1 MLTPTGVTTSEYIAA
16 LMSENKTSVKLTAI
30 GQTYGEHDDPIV
42 FSEEDIE
49 SSGLTLSSILNGDID
64 LTMGR
69 AVMDELR
76 VSLFRNEKTKKI
88 VWSGEFKLEMGVQIV
103 DTINWVTIGY
113 YIGKRPERSVL
124 NNVIEFMLVDR
135 MSLFDKPADDYLKT
149 LTVDEDHPITVA
161 DLYHGICT
169 YCGVTY
175 DSGDELSNIMS
186 RSYTALPFDNNG
198 ILCRDIIAYIAEAC
212 GCYARINSSGHIA
225 MTWFHDHMDDYNVGR
240 SHEFDIYISEIDYI
254 TNNSLKKTWADLE
267 GFTWEQLSDY
277 LWGELEG
284 MEQPFKIHALNVRQM
299 EEDSGVLIPSNADRN
314 IYLIVDNPFL
324 KTANSTEETD
334 YLVPIYNRLIAFD
347 AYIPSTVECVG
358 NWLVEP
364 GDVISVETNAGSHIR
379 MPIFVRQLSWNGSC
393 TDVYEVT
400 GNIERETVSPYN
412 NMKMVQGGRMHIVR
426 QTVDE
431 SYEKIQDELGNY
443 STRQQTAQAI
453 NIAVASKPDI
463 IYSATQPST
472 TGLAKG
478 TIWVDT
484 SVISGT
490 STPKNI
496 WKKWNGNTWDDVTDN
511 TVYER
516 QSGIAIDSNGVS
528 ITGSKQVNITSGGS
542 LDVDATNFKIDSTNK
557 KIVTGDWKLEPRG
570 LMAEYYNSTQQTN
583 CRIVYG
589 RPGYLFDTD
598 VPQAYVLSQVMNALN
613 SKFGGAFTF
622 GIKQKS
628 PMADDLSFTVST
640 IPGLNPPRV
649 NVGAEHFLNGS
660 YVDVN
665 GSLGGSKNKWTIYG
679 NIIYYDSLIQN
690 SSRDVKHNIKE
701 MHSLGEKLDKLTPVT
716 FVYNYDSDE
725 KERTGLIYEDT
736 IEIMPEICTQDE
748 SNKAISYVELIP
760 ALLKEIQDLR
770 KRVAGLEG
778 GK

>member
-1 MLTPTGVTTSEYIAA
+1 MLTPTGATTTEYITA
-16 LMSENKTSVKLTAI
+16 LMNGSKTTVKLTAI
-30 GQTYGEHDDPIV
+30 GQTYGEQDDPIV
-42 FSEEDIE
+42 FTDDDIE
-49 SSGLTLSSILNGDID
+49 SAGLTLSSVLNGDED

-69 AVMDELR
+69 AVMDELNVALLR
-76 VSLFRNEKTKKI
+76 SEKTEKV
-88 VWSGEFKLEMGVQIV
+88 VWSGDFKLEMGVKI
-103 DTINWVTIGY
+103 DDDINFVTVGY
-113 YIGKRPERSVL
+113 YIGKRPDRFIQDD
-124 NNVIEFMLVDR
+124 VIQFRLVDR
-135 MSLFDKPADDYLKT
+135 MSLFEKPSDDYLNT
-149 LTVDEDHPITVA
+149 LTIDEDHPITIS
-161 DLYHGICT
+161 DLYHGLCT

-198 ILCRDIIAYIAEAC
+198 VLCRDIIAYIAEAC
-212 GCYARINSSGHIA
+212 GCYARINSSGHIV
-225 MTWFHDHMDDYNVGR
+225 MTWFHDHMDDYMVERNY
-240 SHEFDIYISEIDYI
+240 EFDIHISEVDFI
-254 TNNSLKKTWADLE
+254 TNNNLKKTWADLE

-284 MEQPFKIHALNVRQM
+284 MERPFKIHALNVRQM
-299 EEDSGVLIPSNADRN
+299 EDDSGVLIPPSADRN

-347 AYIPSTVECVG
+347 TYIPSTVECVG

-364 GDVISVETNAGSHIR
+364 GDVISVETTAGSHIR
-379 MPIFVRQLSWNGSC
+379 MPIFVRQLHWNGSC

-412 NMKMVQGGRMHIVR
+412 NTKMVQGGRMHIVR

-431 SYEKIQDELGNY
+431 SYERIQDELGNY
-443 STRQQTAQAI
+443 STQQQTAQAI
-453 NIAVASKPDI
+453 SLAVASKPDI
-463 IYSATQPST
+463 IYSTTQPST
-472 TGLAKG
+472 TGLAEG

-490 STPKNI
+490 STPQNI
-496 WKKWNGNTWDDVTDN
+496 WKKWNGTTWEDVTDN

-516 QSGIAIDSNGVS
+516 QSGIVIDANGVS
-528 ITGSKQVNITSGGS
+528 ITGSKQVSITSGGS

-557 KIVTGDWKLEPRG
+557 YVKTGEWKLEPRG
-570 LMAEYYNSTQQTN
+570 LTADLYYSSTNYMLVFGRTG
-583 CRIVYG
+583 IVYPTDKPLIG
-589 RPGYLFDTD
+589 ILPSISGYVGSKYSGSFQLTMI
-598 VPQAYVLSQVMNALN
+598 QSGATENAGLN
-613 SKFGGAFTF
+613 IDIMT
-622 GIKQKS
+622 
-628 PMADDLSFTVST
+628 
-640 IPGLNPPRV
+640 GLNPPRV
-649 NVGAEHFLNGS
+649 AISTSLISGGS
-660 YVDVN
+660 SVALLGML
-665 GSLGGSKNKWTIYG
+665 GSLTKKWRVYG
-679 NIIYYDSLIQN
+679 ENVYYDSLIQN

-770 KRVAGLEG
+770 KRVAELERG
-778 GK
+778 

>member
-16 LMSENKTSVKLTAI
+16 LMSGNKTSVKISAI

-42 FSEEDIE
+42 FTEEDIE

-76 VSLFRNEKTKKI
+76 VSLFRNEKTEKI

-161 DLYHGICT
+161 NLYHGICT

-212 GCYARINSSGHIA
+212 GCYARINSSGHIV

-277 LWGELEG
+277 LWGEMEG

-299 EEDSGVLIPSNADRN
+299 EEDSGVLIPPNADRN

-347 AYIPSTVECVG
+347 TYIPSTVECVG

-379 MPIFVRQLSWNGSC
+379 MPIFVRQLHWNGSC

-412 NMKMVQGGRMHIVR
+412 NTKMVQGGRMHIVR

-453 NIAVASKPDI
+453 SLAVASKPDI

-496 WKKWNGNTWDDVTDN
+496 WKKWNGTTWDDVTDN

-516 QSGIAIDSNGVS
+516 QSGITIDANGVS
-528 ITGSKQVNITSGGS
+528 ITGSKQVSITSGGS

-557 KIVTGDWKLEPRG
+557 YVKTGNWKLESRG
-570 LMAEYYNSTQQTN
+570 LIAEYYNSTQQTN
-583 CRIVYG
+583 CMLMYGRTGIPFPTQDIPIVYS
-589 RPGYLFDTD
+589 
-598 VPQAYVLSQVMNALN
+598 LSQVLSTINSKYGGSFSFGIRQPGTTIDDISFDITALN
-613 SKFGGAFTF
+613 
-622 GIKQKS
+622 
-628 PMADDLSFTVST
+628 
-640 IPGLNPPRV
+640 GLNPPRV
-649 NVGAEHFLNGS
+649 NVSATYLLNGS
-660 YVDVN
+660 STN
-665 GSLGGSKNKWTIYG
+665 ISGTLGSSKNTWTVYG
-679 NIIYYDSLIQN
+679 TLASN
-690 SSRDVKHNIKE
+690 SSKYVKHGIQR
-701 MHSLGEKLDKLTPVT
+701 MMSVGEKLDKLTPVT
-716 FVYNYDSDE
+716 FIYDYDTSE
-725 KERTGLIYEDT
+725 KEQMGLIYEDT
-736 IEIMPEICTQDE
+736 IEIMPEICIQDE
-748 SNKAISYVELIP
+748 ANKAISYVELIP

-770 KRVAGLEG
+770 KRVAELERG
-778 GK
+778 